1 MQHPRQLLRAMRRL
15 PLFAGVFVRQ
25 NAVALLA
32 LFVALGGTSYAA
44 AALISGSQI
53 KPHSIPKNR
62 LTNKAITQLKGNHGP
77 RGAQGAQ
84 GSSGPTGAQGI
95 QGAQGPQGV
104 QGPPG
109 PVDMDYETTNVQ
121 VAAGANGLGQ
131 VPCPA
136 NMVAT
141 GGGATTFPVD
151 PAITINESD
160 WINWALPPYRY
171 NAWEARVHNGSASPV
186 ILYVDVICT
195 APTNISALARD
206 AVR

>member
-1 MQHPRQLLRAMRRL
+1 LEHLRQPLFAMRRL
-15 PLFAGVFVRQ
+15 LLFAGVFVRR

-62 LTNKAITQLKGNHGP
+62 LTNKAIAQLKGNRGP

-84 GSSGPTGAQGI
+84 GNPGPTGAQGL
-95 QGAQGPQGV
+95 QGV
-104 QGPPG
+104 QGIRGLQGPPG
-109 PVDMDYETTNVQ
+109 PVDMDYETSTVA

-136 NMVAT
+136 DMVAT
-141 GGGATTFPVD
+141 GGGATTFPAD

-160 WINWALPPYRY
+160 WINWALPPYSA
-171 NAWEARVHNGSASPV
+171 NAWQARIHNGSASPV

-195 APTNISALARD
+195 SPTSISAPARD
-206 AVR
+206 AD